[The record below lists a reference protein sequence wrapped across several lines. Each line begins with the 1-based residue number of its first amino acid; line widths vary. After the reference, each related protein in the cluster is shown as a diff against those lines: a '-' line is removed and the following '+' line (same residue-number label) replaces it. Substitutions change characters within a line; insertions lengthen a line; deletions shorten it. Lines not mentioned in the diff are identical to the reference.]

1 MDEGEIGA
9 QRFDKVRLS
18 IDFDALLVLLHARS
32 DSGRSQ
38 LANHHASLPVAYQLY
53 LPQDW
58 ADDRERRHKAGVSD
72 RCRRRSGSQGGAG
85 REHGCAATLQP
96 LEIAPQNRQPQ
107 APIRAIFGNSLS

>member
-38 LANHHASLPVAYQLY
+38 HAAQT
-53 LPQDW
+53 
-58 ADDRERRHKAGVSD
+58 E
-72 RCRRRSGSQGGAG
+72 
-85 REHGCAATLQP
+85 ATLRAKRCGHFFAAS
-96 LEIAPQNRQPQ
+96 IAYFGKRSMPAVRKHSQ
-107 APIRAIFGNSLS
+107 ALQEFRASTESYLLA

>member
-1 MDEGEIGA
+1 
-9 QRFDKVRLS
+9 VRGQIYCGQLGKQDNCQLAVSLS
-18 IDFDALLVLLHARS
+18 
-32 DSGRSQ
+32 

-58 ADDRERRHKAGVSD
+58 ADDRERRHKAGVPD
-72 RCRRRSGSQGGAG
+72 RCRRRSGSQGGAS